1 MMLNRFRPIYWNS
14 LAATLLWLCFADGVI
29 AEAPNWTGFRGPNGS
44 AFVPSGS
51 IPNQWSDEDY
61 AWKLQLPGAGVGS
74 LAVFDGRVYLVN
86 SEPDKSRRSVVAID
100 LESGQI
106 VWEKYSALQSHH
118 VHNRNSFASTTPF
131 VDASGVYVTWAD
143 PEQVT
148 LASFDHDGNLRWQRD
163 LGAWQSQ
170 HGYGTSPVIYDGK
183 LILFNSQQ
191 ADQLQEGQVAGES
204 HMMAFDPATG
214 KSLWSTRLNAT
225 RACYGVPA
233 LHRTAQG
240 GAQIIGANTG
250 DGIFA
255 LDLETG
261 AKQWSLKVF
270 NARCVSSPL
279 LVNGLMVGTAGSGG
293 GGNHLVAVRLDGE
306 GETVAPVEAFR
317 VERFAP
323 YVPTPAVVGDRLYMV
338 DDKGIA
344 SCLDMASGDT
354 VWYGRLGGGFGASP
368 IVVGE
373 KMLVIGLDGEA
384 SVLATGDKFQSLAT
398 FALGGPVQATPSYSE
413 GALLL
418 RVGNTICCLRGNR
431 T

>member
-1 MMLNRFRPIYWNS
+1 MMLNRLRPVYWNW
-14 LAATLLWLCFADGVI
+14 LAATLLCACGVDGVV
-29 AEAPNWTGFRGPNGS
+29 AETPNWNGFRGSNGS
-44 AFVPSGS
+44 GFVPDGS
-51 IPNQWSDEDY
+51 IPNQWTDEDY

-74 LAVFDGRVYLVN
+74 LAIFDGRVYLVN
-86 SEPDKSRRSVVAID
+86 AEPDKSRRSVVAID

-106 VWEKYSALQSHH
+106 AWQKYMALQAHH
-118 VHNRNSFASTTPF
+118 VHNRNSFASTTPY

-143 PEQVT
+143 PDQVT
-148 LASFDHDGNLRWQRD
+148 LAAFDHDGNLRWQRN

-170 HGYGTSPVIYDGK
+170 HGYGTSPVVYDGK

-191 ADQLQEGQVAGES
+191 AEQLQEGQVAGES
-204 HMMAFDPATG
+204 QMMAFEPSTG
-214 KSLWSTRLNAT
+214 KSIWSTRLNAT

-233 LHRTAQG
+233 LHRTAAG
-240 GAQIIGANTG
+240 DALLIGADTG
-250 DGIFA
+250 NGLFA
-255 LDLETG
+255 LDLDTG
-261 AKQWSLKVF
+261 AMQWSLNVF

-279 LVNGLMVGTAGSGG
+279 LVNGLVVGTAGSGG
-293 GGNHLVAVRLDGE
+293 GGNHLVAVRLDDKGDAI
-306 GETVAPVEAFR
+306 VPVEAFR

-323 YVPTPAVVGDRLYMV
+323 YVPTPAVVDDRLYMV

-344 SCLDMASGDT
+344 SCLDMTSGAT

-384 SVLATGDKFQSLAT
+384 TVLATGDKFQRLAT
-398 FALGGPVQATPSYSE
+398 FALGGPVQATPSYCD
-413 GALLL
+413 GALIL
-418 RVGNTICCLRGNR
+418 RIGNAICCLRGNR